1 MKKTL
6 LVFCILTLL
15 LFGGRLRSTVA
26 STLIDD
32 NLFVMN
38 SHAISEQVQPLIFDH
53 NTVDIKAVPQKWIEA
68 AKNDLHI
75 YYGHTS
81 HGSQLIKGM
90 DNLVDF
96 SNGGGLGLS
105 LPMDIFTGLSIV
117 ETSPDAGYYPEW
129 VENTRGFLGTPDPTT
144 GRGSTHPETNV
155 VLWSWCG
162 QVSGISEQDLI
173 DRYLSPMT
181 QLEIDYPGI
190 IFVYM
195 TGHTDGTGETGNL
208 HIRNQQIRQ
217 YVIDNNKVLYD
228 FYDIELYD
236 PDGNYYGDKIVNDNC
251 GYDSDGDGSQDAN
264 WCIDW
269 QNTHSEDV
277 DWYDVDCAH
286 SQSLNCNQKA
296 YAVWWL
302 WASIAGWD
310 MTATQPDFL
319 PTAQNP
325 TPTTE
330 AQIPPES
337 EIRPAVETP
346 PPDSLPADIPPSD
359 MIDDFE
365 GTIPSSSE
373 GWQPYWDETTPTR
386 FACALENSTLRID
399 FEITEESWATCTLIF
414 DNLQDWSKYKGVN
427 FSYQVDASVRNFDFT
442 LHGGTVEEPTSYQ
455 YTIETVPSNENNWIP
470 IDLNWNQILGVDWE
484 ANARNPI
491 NSSQITGVTFGFS
504 TYEGTSNIGTIRIDD
519 LQLLG
524 DETPIETE
532 ALSEEYQGID
542 KNDQTETETEDPPE
556 GNSGLC
562 PGSMALTG
570 LVFSGV
576 LFQVFSSS
584 SKRRSESAL

>member
-1 MKKTL
+1 
-6 LVFCILTLL
+6 
-15 LFGGRLRSTVA
+15 
-26 STLIDD
+26 
-32 NLFVMN
+32 
-38 SHAISEQVQPLIFDH
+38 
-53 NTVDIKAVPQKWIEA
+53 
-68 AKNDLHI
+68 
-75 YYGHTS
+75 
-81 HGSQLIKGM
+81 
-90 DNLVDF
+90 
-96 SNGGGLGLS
+96 
-105 LPMDIFTGLSIV
+105 
-117 ETSPDAGYYPEW
+117 
-129 VENTRGFLGTPDPTT
+129 
-144 GRGSTHPETNV
+144 
-155 VLWSWCG
+155 
-162 QVSGISEQDLI
+162 
-173 DRYLSPMT
+173 
-181 QLEIDYPGI
+181 
-190 IFVYM
+190 
-195 TGHTDGTGETGNL
+195 
-208 HIRNQQIRQ
+208 
-217 YVIDNNKVLYD
+217 
-228 FYDIELYD
+228 
-236 PDGNYYGDKIVNDNC
+236 
-251 GYDSDGDGSQDAN
+251 
-264 WCIDW
+264 
-269 QNTHSEDV
+269 
-277 DWYDVDCAH
+277 
-286 SQSLNCNQKA
+286 
-296 YAVWWL
+296 
-302 WASIAGWD
+302 
-310 MTATQPDFL
+310 
-319 PTAQNP
+319 
-325 TPTTE
+325 
-330 AQIPPES
+330 
-337 EIRPAVETP
+337 
-346 PPDSLPADIPPSD
+346 